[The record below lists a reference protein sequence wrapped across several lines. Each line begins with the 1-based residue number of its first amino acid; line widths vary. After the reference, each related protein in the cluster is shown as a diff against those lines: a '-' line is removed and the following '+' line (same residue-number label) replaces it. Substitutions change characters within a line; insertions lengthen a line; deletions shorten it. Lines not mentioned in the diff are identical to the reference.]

1 MEEWVKY
8 KLGIFSHEEA
18 TEEMKIHVA
27 KCLEVSKNFRALIK
41 CSESVYFM
49 FFGFLVKKG
58 EISAN
63 SKFGV

>member
-41 CSESVYFM
+41 CSESVNKEIC
-49 FFGFLVKKG
+49 FLG
-58 EISAN
+58 S
-63 SKFGV
+63 